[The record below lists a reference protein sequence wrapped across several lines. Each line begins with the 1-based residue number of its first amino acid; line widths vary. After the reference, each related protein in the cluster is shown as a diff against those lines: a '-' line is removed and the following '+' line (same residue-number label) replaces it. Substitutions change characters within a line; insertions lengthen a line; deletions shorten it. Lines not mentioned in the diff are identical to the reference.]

1 MGGVGGKVLEAVTIP
16 ASLAAALSDRYRL
29 DRELGQGGMATV
41 YLAHDLRNDR
51 QVALKVLRPELAALL
66 GPERFLA
73 EIKTTAN
80 LQHPH
85 ILPLFDSGRAGE
97 LLFYAMPYI
106 QGESLRDRLNRE
118 KQLPIADA
126 VRIATEVAS
135 ALDYA
140 HRHDVIH
147 RDIKPENILLH
158 EGRALV
164 ADFGIAL
171 AASRA
176 GSSRMTET
184 GMSLGTPHYMSPE
197 QAMGERTLD
206 ARTDI
211 YALGCVTYEMLVGEP
226 PFTGP
231 TGQAIVA
238 KVLTERPAP
247 IISRRDR
254 VPPHVDAATLV
265 ALEKLPADRFSTAQ
279 EFAES
284 LLGQRSV
291 GMHTGTGPAR
301 PALTPARPL
310 RQFMSSPFWVLASLA
325 ALGFALL
332 ERRSAPQAGTGGTTR
347 FALEL
352 TPGTTVSSL
361 LSNPLAI
368 SPDGQVIAFSGR
380 TGDGPLRLF
389 IRRMDDL
396 AEHELPGTENGEQ
409 PFFSPDGRWL
419 GFFADHQLKKVA
431 LAGGP
436 PIPIAD
442 LPGFFFGACW
452 GADDRIVVSRGNRL
466 AIVPAGGGAVSPL
479 SPTDTSIGRL
489 FYYPRILPDG
499 KTVVVTRW
507 GGTVVTAGLWR
518 ATIGKGE
525 PQDLHLPGTYSL
537 GMIDGDFVFASL
549 SGALMAVPFD
559 LSGGHLSGP
568 PVRVMDG
575 VSIMAIGSAQAALS
589 RSGSLVYER
598 GALLNQMV
606 LADPRGA
613 TQAVI
618 AERRSF
624 LYPRYSP
631 DGNRIAV
638 SLESQGSVDV
648 WIYDLRSRT
657 LGRVTTE
664 GTLNDRPEWTRD
676 GSHLIFRSNR
686 GGGLALWSQSTDG
699 TGQAELVLRVPQRDI
714 WEGIPT
720 PDGRSIIYRVGTLG
734 TADIWIR
741 QLTGDT
747 TARPLVATPF
757 TEWSARPSPDGRWLA
772 YESNES
778 GEFQVYIIPLAGPGG
793 RHQISVDGGAEPV
806 WSGDGT
812 RLYYRNGEE
821 RMVARITTRPEFAVT
836 SRDSLFGGGFG
847 TWLGHAAYD
856 VSPDGTHLLLLK
868 QVNDSTRTIVVQN
881 WERELQER
889 LGKSGAK

>member
-1 MGGVGGKVLEAVTIP
+1 
-16 ASLAAALSDRYRL
+16 
-29 DRELGQGGMATV
+29 
-41 YLAHDLRNDR
+41 
-51 QVALKVLRPELAALL
+51 
-66 GPERFLA
+66 
-73 EIKTTAN
+73 
-80 LQHPH
+80 
-85 ILPLFDSGRAGE
+85 
-97 LLFYAMPYI
+97 MPYV

-158 EGRALV
+158 DGRALV

-176 GSSRMTET
+176 SGSRMTET

-265 ALEKLPADRFSTAQ
+265 ALEKLPADRFTSAQ

-284 LLGQRSV
+284 LLGQRPVTTHSAAAPILQGAAPTARLRRLLTSPLWVV
-291 GMHTGTGPAR
+291 GC
-301 PALTPARPL
+301 
-310 RQFMSSPFWVLASLA
+310 LA
-325 ALGFALL
+325 ALGLALL
-332 ERRSAPQAGTGGTTR
+332 ERRGSHQDGSGSTIR
-347 FALEL
+347 FTLEL
-352 TPGTTVSSL
+352 TPATTVSSL
-361 LSNPLAI
+361 LANPLAI
-368 SPDGQVIAFSGR
+368 SPDGQIIAFSGR
-380 TGDGPLRLF
+380 TGDGPLQLF

-396 AEHELPGTENGEQ
+396 TEHALPGTENGEQ

-452 GADDRIVVSRGNRL
+452 GGDDRIVVSRGNRL

-479 SPTDTSIGRL
+479 SPADTSIGKL

-499 KTVVVTRW
+499 KTVIVTRW
-507 GGTVVTAGLWR
+507 GGTVVTAGLWV
-518 ATIGKGE
+518 ATIGHGE
-525 PQDLHLPGTYSL
+525 PQDLHLPGTYPL
-537 GMIDGDFVFASL
+537 GLIDGHLVYASL

-559 LSGGHLSGP
+559 LSRGQPSGP
-568 PVRVMDG
+568 PVRAMDG

-589 RSGSLVYER
+589 HSGSLVYER
-598 GALLNQMV
+598 GAILNRMV
-606 LADPRGA
+606 LADPDGTA
-613 TQAVI
+613 QAVI
-618 AERRSF
+618 PERRSF

-648 WIYDLRSRT
+648 WVYDLRSRT

-686 GGGLALWSQSTDG
+686 DGRLALWSQPTDG
-699 TGQAELVLRVPQRDI
+699 TGQAQLVLRDPQRDI

-741 QLTGDT
+741 PLTGDT

-778 GEFQVYIIPLAGPGG
+778 GEFQVYVIPLMGTGG

-806 WSGDGT
+806 WAGDGT

-821 RMVARITTRPEFAVT
+821 RMVARITTRPDFAVT

-868 QVNDSTRTIVVQN
+868 EVDDSTRTIVVQN

-889 LGKSGAK
+889 LGKSGTHQDER